1 MRISNKYKRAF
12 NNLCLTLNK
21 LGIKIEQI
29 NGKFYCTG
37 NISDS
42 SKVRFR
48 PNKIQVSYSKDKY
61 NKKLK
66 TYEINVRC
74 VYNVFIYEPAV
85 INVKVCI

>member
-1 MRISNKYKRAF
+1 MRISNKYKKAF

-29 NGKFYCTG
+29 NGKFYCVG
-37 NISDS
+37 DIADS

-61 NKKLK
+61 NQERQ
-66 TYEINVRC
+66 TYETNVRC

-85 INVKVCI
+85 IKVKVCI